1 MRREAMSAL
10 LRWKNDPRRK
20 PLMLRGARQ
29 VGKTWLVREF
39 ARANFE
45 HLLEINFER
54 APERASL
61 FHSNDPRA
69 ICPLLTA
76 RTGIQ
81 LVPGRTLLFLDE
93 IQETPEVLTCLRYF
107 KEEMPELHVV
117 VAGSLLELALE
128 RVRIPMPV
136 GRVQF
141 LFLEPLSFPEFLEA
155 RGRGALASWLA
166 SWRVGDDVPDDLH
179 ADLMGLIGEYTV
191 VGGLPESVEAFCA
204 GGGDWT
210 ASAAAVR
217 SVLETYALDFGKY
230 VGAGVS
236 IDALRRIYASVP
248 RQAGRKF
255 KYSEADR
262 DLRSREL
269 SVALDRL
276 CKARVVTKIRQCAGN
291 GLPMGAEADDRA
303 FKTAFLDVGM
313 LCSAC
318 GLDMA
323 RLADAGD
330 LLLVNS
336 GAVAEQLAGQ
346 MMLAAEP
353 AEMPRELFYW
363 ARESPQSN
371 AEVDFISAVGGRV
384 VPIEIKA
391 GATGSLRSMHRF
403 LSEKHCDFGIRF
415 NGAKPSWL
423 ETRFTDIDG
432 THKPFRLL
440 SLPHYLVPHWRRLAE
455 SVIGS

>member
-1 MRREAMSAL
+1 MRRVAMSAL
-10 LRWKNDPRRK
+10 VRWKNDPRRK

-39 ARANFE
+39 ARENFD
-45 HLLEINFER
+45 HMLEINFER
-54 APERASL
+54 TPERASL
-61 FHSNDPRA
+61 FHSNDPKTV
-69 ICPLLTA
+69 CPLLTA
-76 RTGIQ
+76 RTGVPLI
-81 LVPGRTLLFLDE
+81 PGRSLLFLDE

-107 KEEMPELHVV
+107 KEEMPELHLV

-128 RVRIPMPV
+128 RVRIQMPV

-141 LFLEPLSFPEFLEA
+141 LFLEPLSFQEFLEA
-155 RGRGALASWLA
+155 RGREALASWLA
-166 SWRVGDDVPDDLH
+166 AWCIGDEVPDDLH
-179 ADLMGLIGEYTV
+179 EDLLTLIGEYTV
-191 VGGLPESVEAFCA
+191 VGGLPESVDAFCA
-204 GGGDWT
+204 GGGDWM
-210 ASAAAVR
+210 ASASAVR

-230 VGAGVS
+230 VGGGVS
-236 IDALRRIYASVP
+236 IDALRRIYASIP
-248 RQAGRKF
+248 RQAGHKF

-269 SVALDRL
+269 SIALDRL
-276 CKARVVTKIRQCAGN
+276 CKARVATKIRQSSGN

-323 RLADAGD
+323 RLADAGN

-346 MMLAAEP
+346 MLLAAEP
-353 AEMPRELFYW
+353 ADAPRDLFYW

-371 AEVDFISAVGGRV
+371 AEVDFLSSVGGRV

-403 LSEKHCDFGIRF
+403 LSEKHQDFGIRF
-415 NGAKPSWL
+415 NSAKPSWL
-423 ETRFTDIDG
+423 ETHFTDLGG
-432 THKPFRLL
+432 TQKPFRLL
-440 SLPHYLVPHWRRLAE
+440 SLPLYLTPHWRRLAE
-455 SVIGS
+455 SVIDS